1 VIELATDYTVS
12 NFAALIERENDHIE
26 LKTGAGSLPLQ
37 ESMVAFSNA
46 DGGAILV
53 GVTNARVV
61 TGRRLDQGTE
71 DKIHEAARAAHSIGR
86 YRIREITVGGRPVV
100 TVLVHRREE
109 GFSQTSDGRLLI
121 RRGGH
126 NVALIGH
133 EAWEFMAA
141 RALNRFERADS
152 EVPFS
157 ATEASALSELCQV
170 HDWREGDPDLR
181 DRLVERGL
189 LTRRGTL
196 TIAGTLLLSDPAKS
210 LGLAKAVVE
219 IRRYP
224 DDGAD
229 YDRRVTEAGPLPR
242 QVRAATNF
250 IMDELGRDLVVA
262 GLYRYELAKLPEVV
276 VREAIANAV
285 AHRSYEL
292 DRAAIVIELRPD
304 RVVVTSPGRLPEP
317 VTVETLRQVQ
327 AARNPTVIDVLRR
340 FSLAEDAGRGV
351 DVMEDTMEQ
360 ELLDPPRFREQGNS
374 FRVELSLRG
383 PITPRER
390 GWIAD
395 LERRGELHIADR
407 LLLVHAARGERLT
420 NTRAREVLNVDRVA
434 ARQALQRLRDAGL
447 LEQQGERG
455 GASYTLAESIAP
467 PAAFRMTPAQI
478 EELVL
483 ERAEASPLSNEIVRQ
498 VTGLDRRSVRSLLQ
512 HLVSSGRLVQVGAR
526 KGTRYH
532 LPARR

>member
-1 VIELATDYTVS
+1 
-12 NFAALIERENDHIE
+12 
-26 LKTGAGSLPLQ
+26 
-37 ESMVAFSNA
+37 
-46 DGGAILV
+46 
-53 GVTNARVV
+53 
-61 TGRRLDQGTE
+61 
-71 DKIHEAARAAHSIGR
+71 
-86 YRIREITVGGRPVV
+86 
-100 TVLVHRREE
+100 
-109 GFSQTSDGRLLI
+109 
-121 RRGGH
+121 
-126 NVALIGH
+126 
-133 EAWEFMAA
+133 
-141 RALNRFERADS
+141 
-152 EVPFS
+152 
-157 ATEASALSELCQV
+157 
-170 HDWREGDPDLR
+170 
-181 DRLVERGL
+181 
-189 LTRRGTL
+189 
-196 TIAGTLLLSDPAKS
+196 
-210 LGLAKAVVE
+210 
-219 IRRYP
+219 
-224 DDGAD
+224 
-229 YDRRVTEAGPLPR
+229 
-242 QVRAATNF
+242 
-250 IMDELGRDLVVA
+250 MDELGRDLVVA

-317 VTVETLRQVQ
+317 VTVETLRQAQ
-327 AARNPTVIDVLRR
+327 AARNPTVIDILRR